1 MNKKCTI
8 FCDIDGTLIKYR
20 EFSTYKSSKAEPI
33 NSAIKE
39 TNTAFNNGH
48 TIILT
53 TARPEYL
60 RFHTLLELNKLK
72 IQYHVLLMSIGRGPR
87 ILINDN
93 NPSKNYDRAYAIN
106 VERDNGFSSDNISKY
121 NKILGLK

>member
-1 MNKKCTI
+1 MKKKCAI

-20 EFSTYKSSKAEPI
+20 EFSTYKSTKAEPI
-33 NSAIKE
+33 KNTIKE
-39 TNTAFNNGH
+39 INRAFNKGH
-48 TIILT
+48 NVILT

-60 RFHTLLELNKLK
+60 RFHTLRELNKLN
-72 IQYHVLLMSIGRGPR
+72 IQYHMLLMSIGRGPR

-93 NPSKNYDRAYAIN
+93 KPSNKLGAYAIN

-121 NKILGLK
+121 NEILGLD

>member
-1 MNKKCTI
+1 MKKKCSI

-20 EFSTYKSSKAEPI
+20 EFSNYKSSKAEPI
-33 NSAIKE
+33 TNTIKE
-39 TNTAFNNGH
+39 INRAFNKGH
-48 TIILT
+48 NIILT

-60 RFHTLLELNKLK
+60 RFHTLRELNKLN
-72 IQYHVLLMSIGRGPR
+72 IQYHMLLMSIGRGPR

-93 NPSKNYDRAYAIN
+93 KPSNKLGAYAIN

-121 NKILGLK
+121 NEILGLD

>member
-1 MNKKCTI
+1 MKKKCAI

-20 EFSTYKSSKAEPI
+20 EFSTYKSTKAEPI
-33 NSAIKE
+33 TNTIKE
-39 TNTAFNNGH
+39 INRAFNKGH
-48 TIILT
+48 NVILT

-60 RFHTLLELNKLK
+60 RFHTLRELNKLN
-72 IQYHVLLMSIGRGPR
+72 IQYHMLLMSIGRGPR

-93 NPSKNYDRAYAIN
+93 KPSNKLGAYAIN

-121 NKILGLK
+121 NEILGLD